1 VVLALPEDMLTTPT
15 AAPVLPRVRAGAAWP
30 APGGLRDLR
39 TPAAGRRAA
48 LRHRRRQRLGR
59 RSLPRAAALCRE
71 LAAAG
76 GLRLPLPGHL
86 RQPAPLYAG
95 DVGIG
100 INPKLAQRIATPTWC
115 SPSACAW
122 AR

>member
-15 AAPVLPRVRAGAAWP
+15 AAPVLPRVSRLQAWP
-30 APGGLRDLR
+30 APAACATCAMLLAAERPFVIAGGSGWDAEAAPRCSALPRTGSCRWAAPSASR
-39 TPAAGRRAA
+39 TPSTTATR
-48 LRHRRRQRLGR
+48 
-59 RSLPRAAALCRE
+59 
-71 LAAAG
+71 
-76 GLRLPLPGHL
+76 
-86 RQPAPLYAG
+86 YAG

-100 INPKLAQRIATPTWC
+100 INPKLAQRIREPTWC